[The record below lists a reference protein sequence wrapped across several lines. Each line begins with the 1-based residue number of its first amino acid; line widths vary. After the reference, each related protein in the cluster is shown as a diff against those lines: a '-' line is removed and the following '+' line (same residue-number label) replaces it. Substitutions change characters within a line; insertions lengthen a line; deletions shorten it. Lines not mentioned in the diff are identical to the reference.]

1 MQENNQPREAFNPK
15 EQFKRLQN
23 LITTVLACLK
33 NLSKKQRRNQ
43 YFYSSQ
49 GVCFC

>member
-33 NLSKKQRRNQ
+33 N
-43 YFYSSQ
+43 
-49 GVCFC
+49 